1 MITYG
6 LGETRTPEQHPY
18 LSFVE
23 VLTVDGIWK
32 TSILM
37 FLTLS
42 EITCAQEVGSSSGN
56 EVVHMESLFE

>member
-1 MITYG
+1 MT
-6 LGETRTPEQHPY
+6 EQHPY

-23 VLTVDGIWK
+23 VLTVDGIRK

-42 EITCAQEVGSSSGN
+42 EITCAPKGGSSPG
-56 EVVHMESLFE
+56 VK